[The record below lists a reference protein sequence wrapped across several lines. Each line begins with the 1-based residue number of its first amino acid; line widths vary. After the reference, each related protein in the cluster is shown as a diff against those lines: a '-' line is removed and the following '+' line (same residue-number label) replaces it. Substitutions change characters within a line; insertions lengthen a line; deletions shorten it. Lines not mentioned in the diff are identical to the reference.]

1 MIDIAARISF
11 FEFGEGWTCINCRTK
26 KVMKRGKDG
35 KAKVKKISIKDILQ
49 NLFKM

>member
-1 MIDIAARISF
+1 M
-11 FEFGEGWTCINCRTK
+11 NMYKLQNK

-35 KAKVKKISIKDILQ
+35 KSKVKKISIKDILQ

>member
-1 MIDIAARISF
+1 
-11 FEFGEGWTCINCRTK
+11 
-26 KVMKRGKDG
+26 MKRGKDG